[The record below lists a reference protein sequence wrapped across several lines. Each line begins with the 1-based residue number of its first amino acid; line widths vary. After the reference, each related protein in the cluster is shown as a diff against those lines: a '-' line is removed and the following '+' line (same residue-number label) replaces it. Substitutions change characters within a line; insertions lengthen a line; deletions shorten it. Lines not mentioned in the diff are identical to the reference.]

1 MSERVDRY
9 RDCAAECERM
19 ARGVSDPAIAKI
31 YLDLAEQW
39 REMAKQAEILDRERP
54 KT

>member
-9 RDCAAECERM
+9 RECAAECERM
-19 ARGVSDPAIAKI
+19 ARGVSDPAIVKL

-39 REMAKQAEILDRERP
+39 HQMAEQAEILDSERP
-54 KT
+54 KP